1 MITGPVSNVTAGV
14 AEIGLI
20 KSDYPNCR
28 RCYGKTKVAIP
39 IILAVTGPSGSDLSG
54 TH

>member
-20 KSDYPNCR
+20 KSDYPNCSQ
-28 RCYGKTKVAIP
+28 V
-39 IILAVTGPSGSDLSG
+39 LWQN
-54 TH
+54 